1 MFAALSDLLSFPPLS
16 PVSESLA
23 DHPLDAIDADLVES
37 DAIELAAIDSDLVES
52 PTPDDVVDSPVDA
65 ALADAATTDAVT
77 ADAATADA
85 ATATADLETVEPE
98 ALELTGAAAPEASP
112 VLEFPVT
119 GVGEGGEVIN
129 LEAAE
134 KPQVARWY
142 AVQVASSC
150 EKKVKATLEQR
161 AVTLGV
167 SNRILEIEIPQTP
180 GVKLK
185 KDGSRQSIEEKVFPG
200 YVLVRMVLDE
210 DTMMAVRSTPNVINF
225 VGQEERRATGKT
237 RGHIKPRPLSRQ
249 EVDRIFKRAAEKKP
263 VVKVDLAE
271 GDQILVTAGPFK
283 DFQGEVIEVSG
294 ERSKLKALLSIFG
307 RETPVELE
315 FSQISKQ
322 S

>member
-1 MFAALSDLLSFPPLS
+1 
-16 PVSESLA
+16 
-23 DHPLDAIDADLVES
+23 
-37 DAIELAAIDSDLVES
+37 
-52 PTPDDVVDSPVDA
+52 
-65 ALADAATTDAVT
+65 
-77 ADAATADA
+77 
-85 ATATADLETVEPE
+85 
-98 ALELTGAAAPEASP
+98 
-112 VLEFPVT
+112 
-119 GVGEGGEVIN
+119 
-129 LEAAE
+129 
-134 KPQVARWY
+134 
-142 AVQVASSC
+142 VQVASSC

-167 SNRILEIEIPQTP
+167 ANRILEIEIPQTP

-225 VGQEERRATGKT
+225 VGQEERRATGKA
-237 RGHIKPRPLSRQ
+237 RGHIRPRPLSSQ
-249 EVDRIFKRAAEKKP
+249 EVNRIFKRAAEKKP

-283 DFQGEVIEVSG
+283 DFQGEVIDVSG

>member
-1 MFAALSDLLSFPPLS
+1 MS
-16 PVSESLA
+16 PVSETPTDLSLDSA
-23 DHPLDAIDADLVES
+23 EVLD
-37 DAIELAAIDSDLVES
+37 LAAADGGS
-52 PTPDDVVDSPVDA
+52 P
-65 ALADAATTDAVT
+65 
-77 ADAATADA
+77 
-85 ATATADLETVEPE
+85 LED
-98 ALELTGAAAPEASP
+98 GAASVADP
-112 VLEFPVT
+112 VAA
-119 GVGEGGEVIN
+119 
-129 LEAAE
+129 AAE
-134 KPQVARWY
+134 AGEKRQVARWY

-167 SNRILEIEIPQTP
+167 DSKILDIEIPQTS

-185 KDGSRQSIEEKVFPG
+185 KDGSRQSTEEKVFPG

-225 VGQEERRATGKT
+225 VGAEERRATAKA

-249 EVDRIFKRAAEKKP
+249 EVDRIFKRAAEKKA
-263 VVKVDLAE
+263 VVKVDLTE
-271 GDQILVTAGPFK
+271 GDQIMVTAGPFK

-294 ERSKLKALLSIFG
+294 ERNKLKALLSIFG

>member
-1 MFAALSDLLSFPPLS
+1 MSEIDLETIDLT
-16 PVSESLA
+16 
-23 DHPLDAIDADLVES
+23 DADLGAGPG
-37 DAIELAAIDSDLVES
+37 DGDPA
-52 PTPDDVVDSPVDA
+52 P
-65 ALADAATTDAVT
+65 T
-77 ADAATADA
+77 ADQVLDA
-85 ATATADLETVEPE
+85 GLDLAVGLEP
-98 ALELTGAAAPEASP
+98 GA
-112 VLEFPVT
+112 
-119 GVGEGGEVIN
+119 
-129 LEAAE
+129 EAAE
-134 KPQVARWY
+134 ARPQVARWF

-167 SNRILEIEIPQTP
+167 DNRILEIEIPQTP
-180 GVKLK
+180 AVKLK
-185 KDGSRQSIEEKVFPG
+185 KDGSRQATEEKVFPG
-200 YVLVRMVLDE
+200 YVLVRMILDE

-225 VGQEERRATGKT
+225 VGQEERRSTGKA

-263 VVKVDLAE
+263 VVKVDLTE
-271 GDQILVTAGPFK
+271 GDQITVTAGPFK

>member
-1 MFAALSDLLSFPPLS
+1 MGSSSNLPLTYKSSTELSLKTSLLYYPVPEFDPTPQQSKEVLDLPAPNEVEESNFDS
-16 PVSESLA
+16 TSLA
-23 DHPLDAIDADLVES
+23 K
-37 DAIELAAIDSDLVES
+37 
-52 PTPDDVVDSPVDA
+52 
-65 ALADAATTDAVT
+65 TT
-77 ADAATADA
+77 
-85 ATATADLETVEPE
+85 
-98 ALELTGAAAPEASP
+98 
-112 VLEFPVT
+112 
-119 GVGEGGEVIN
+119 I
-129 LEAAE
+129 
-134 KPQVARWY
+134 ARWY

-167 SNRILEIEIPQTP
+167 STRILEIEIPQTP
-180 GVKLK
+180 AVKLK
-185 KDGSRQSIEEKVFPG
+185 KDGSRQSTEEKVFPG

-225 VGQEERRATGKT
+225 VGAEDRRATGKS

-249 EVDRIFKRAAEKKP
+249 EVDRIFKRAAEKKT
-263 VVKVDLAE
+263 VVKLDLSE

-315 FSQISKQ
+315 FSQINKQ
-322 S
+322 N

>member
-1 MFAALSDLLSFPPLS
+1 MSPLTA
-16 PVSESLA
+16 VSESALDLA
-23 DHPLDAIDADLVES
+23 EFAEPGNDAIT
-37 DAIELAAIDSDLVES
+37 AAGDG
-52 PTPDDVVDSPVDA
+52 P
-65 ALADAATTDAVT
+65 
-77 ADAATADA
+77 
-85 ATATADLETVEPE
+85 
-98 ALELTGAAAPEASP
+98 AAP
-112 VLEFPVT
+112 V
-119 GVGEGGEVIN
+119 
-129 LEAAE
+129 E
-134 KPQVARWY
+134 KAQVARWY

-167 SNRILEIEIPQTP
+167 ESKILEIEIPQTP

-225 VGQEERRATGKT
+225 VGAEDRRAT
-237 RGHIKPRPLSRQ
+237 
-249 EVDRIFKRAAEKKP
+249 EKKP
-263 VVKVDLAE
+263 VVKVDLTE

-322 S
+322 N

>member
-1 MFAALSDLLSFPPLS
+1 MS
-16 PVSESLA
+16 PVSETPTDLSLDSA
-23 DHPLDAIDADLVES
+23 EVLD
-37 DAIELAAIDSDLVES
+37 LAAADG
-52 PTPDDVVDSPVDA
+52 DSP
-65 ALADAATTDAVT
+65 
-77 ADAATADA
+77 
-85 ATATADLETVEPE
+85 LED
-98 ALELTGAAAPEASP
+98 GAAP
-112 VLEFPVT
+112 VADPVAA
-119 GVGEGGEVIN
+119 
-129 LEAAE
+129 AAE
-134 KPQVARWY
+134 AGEKRQVARWY

-167 SNRILEIEIPQTP
+167 DSKILDIEIPQTP

-185 KDGSRQSIEEKVFPG
+185 KDGSSQSTEEKVFPG

-225 VGQEERRATGKT
+225 VGAEERRATAKA

-249 EVDRIFKRAAEKKP
+249 EVDRIFKRAAEKKA

-271 GDQILVTAGPFK
+271 GDQIMVTAGPFK

-294 ERSKLKALLSIFG
+294 ERNKLKALLSIFG

>member
-1 MFAALSDLLSFPPLS
+1 MSSPLSSLPEIALSEFSETDQGSTDHDGTDHGSGLADGTDLLE
-16 PVSESLA
+16 PVPGLEPGA
-23 DHPLDAIDADLVES
+23 GTAGE
-37 DAIELAAIDSDLVES
+37 
-52 PTPDDVVDSPVDA
+52 VV
-65 ALADAATTDAVT
+65 
-77 ADAATADA
+77 
-85 ATATADLETVEPE
+85 
-98 ALELTGAAAPEASP
+98 LELPADG
-112 VLEFPVT
+112 
-119 GVGEGGEVIN
+119 
-129 LEAAE
+129 AE

-167 SNRILEIEIPQTP
+167 DSRILEIEIPQTP

-200 YVLVRMVLDE
+200 YVLVRMILDE

-315 FSQISKQ
+315 FAQISKQ
-322 S
+322 G

>member
-1 MFAALSDLLSFPPLS
+1 MYPLSD
-16 PVSESLA
+16 VSEIEQDPTEILELPQQGSA
-23 DHPLDAIDADLVES
+23 PPDAG
-37 DAIELAAIDSDLVES
+37 S
-52 PTPDDVVDSPVDA
+52 PDA
-65 ALADAATTDAVT
+65 APDGEQLQVSAEGT
-77 ADAATADA
+77 A
-85 ATATADLETVEPE
+85 EQE
-98 ALELTGAAAPEASP
+98 AAA
-112 VLEFPVT
+112 
-119 GVGEGGEVIN
+119 
-129 LEAAE
+129 

-167 SNRILEIEIPQTP
+167 DNRILEIEIPQTP

-185 KDGSRQSIEEKVFPG
+185 KDGTRQSVEEKVFPG
-200 YVLVRMVLDE
+200 YVLVRMMLDE

-225 VGQEERRATGKT
+225 VGQEERRATGRV

-249 EVDRIFKRAAEKKP
+249 EVDRIFRRAAEKKP
-263 VVKVDLAE
+263 VVKVDLLE

>member
-1 MFAALSDLLSFPPLS
+1 MPS
-16 PVSESLA
+16 SESPMTEIDPVLPEILELPA
-23 DHPLDAIDADLVES
+23 TSSPDHKALGVQEAGVPQEAP
-37 DAIELAAIDSDLVES
+37 
-52 PTPDDVVDSPVDA
+52 PTDEISADSP
-65 ALADAATTDAVT
+65 
-77 ADAATADA
+77 
-85 ATATADLETVEPE
+85 
-98 ALELTGAAAPEASP
+98 
-112 VLEFPVT
+112 
-119 GVGEGGEVIN
+119 
-129 LEAAE
+129 E
-134 KPQVARWY
+134 KPQIARWY
-142 AVQVASSC
+142 AIQVASSC

-167 SNRILEIEIPQTP
+167 DNRILEIEIPQTP

-185 KDGSRQSIEEKVFPG
+185 KDGSRQAIEEKVFPG

-225 VGQEERRATGKT
+225 VGQEERRATGKA

>member
-1 MFAALSDLLSFPPLS
+1 MFPSLSDVIETDLDATPAAGLPEGQEADGDALSLVAADPGAGAALGAPGVDP
-16 PVSESLA
+16 
-23 DHPLDAIDADLVES
+23 
-37 DAIELAAIDSDLVES
+37 AAE
-52 PTPDDVVDSPVDA
+52 
-65 ALADAATTDAVT
+65 
-77 ADAATADA
+77 
-85 ATATADLETVEPE
+85 
-98 ALELTGAAAPEASP
+98 
-112 VLEFPVT
+112 VL
-119 GVGEGGEVIN
+119 
-129 LEAAE
+129 E

-167 SNRILEIEIPQTP
+167 NNRILEIEIPQTP

-200 YVLVRMVLDE
+200 YVLVRMILDE

-225 VGQEERRATGKT
+225 VGQEERRATGKA
-237 RGHIKPRPLSRQ
+237 RGHIRPRPLTRQ